1 MSPAGQTPHNSR
13 RRSHLASIVQGTM
26 SETTAS
32 RAVGRGT
39 DRLGDRTAQLLAAIG
54 RVLSAI
60 SHAEF
65 HLEPVLQEIADGA
78 RELCGADYSYVYL
91 RDGNVFRVAAD
102 SGGTAAFRQYEREHP
117 TRIGRDTMVGRV
129 AVMQRP
135 VIIDDVLADPEYHWA
150 EGQRLA
156 GYRSVIGLPIE
167 VEGELIGVIGV
178 ARNAVAPFTEQEVET
193 VSIYAG
199 QAGVALRI
207 AGLLSESHEAVERE
221 AAVGGVLQAIARASF
236 DLDEVLQAVIERA
249 VELCRAD
256 SGNVA
261 RRDGDLYRVVAFT
274 GFGAEYEKLARAR
287 VYRPERGSLIGRAL
301 LEGRVVHIPDVLE
314 DPEYALT
321 DQQRVGGYRTVLS
334 VPMVRDGGALGAIGV
349 GRNRVDPF
357 SEREIRLFQTF
368 ADQAVIAIQ
377 IASLLQTVERQ
388 RTELARFAP
397 QVASLLSSDEGQQL
411 LAGHRREITALFAD
425 LRGFTAFAESAEPEE
440 VLGVL
445 REYHAAAGEL
455 VVRNG
460 GTLEHF
466 AGDGL
471 MAFFNDPAPVHDHQR
486 VAVRTAIELRERFTG
501 LAARWRKRGYELGLG
516 IGLGVGYATLG
527 RIGFEGRYD
536 YGAVGNVVILAS
548 RLSDAA
554 QPGEIL
560 ISQRLHA
567 AVEDE
572 VEAEPTPELHL
583 KGFSRPVVVYRV
595 LGSGG
600 RQATA

>member
-1 MSPAGQTPHNSR
+1 MVAAGR
-13 RRSHLASIVQGTM
+13 VMR
-26 SETTAS
+26 SETTA
-32 RAVGRGT
+32 RTVEHEDGRSA
-39 DRLGDRTAQLLAAIG
+39 DRTAEALAAVG

-60 SHAEF
+60 THAEF
-65 HLEPVLQEIADGA
+65 QLEPVLQEIADGA
-78 RELCGADYSYVYL
+78 RELCRADYGYVYL
-91 RDGNVFRVAAD
+91 RERELFRVAAD

-117 TRIGRDTMVGRV
+117 NRPGRDTAVGR
-129 AVMQRP
+129 AALFRRP
-135 VIIDDVLADPEYHWA
+135 VIIDDVLTDPDYRWP

-156 GYRSVIGLPIE
+156 GYRSLVALPIE

-178 ARNAVAPFTEQEVET
+178 ARNAVAPFSEQEVET
-193 VSIYAG
+193 VYVYAR
-199 QAGVALRI
+199 QTGVALRI

-221 AAVGGVLQAIARASF
+221 AAIGEVLQAIGRSSF
-236 DLDEVLQAVIERA
+236 DLDGVLQVVIERA
-249 VELCRAD
+249 VQLCRAD
-256 SGNVA
+256 SGNIA
-261 RRDGDLYRVVAFT
+261 RRDGELYRVAAFA
-274 GFGAEYEKLARAR
+274 GFGTDYETMARAR
-287 VYRPERGSLIGRAL
+287 VYRPERGSILGRAL
-301 LEGRVVHIPDVLE
+301 LEGRVVHIPDVLD
-314 DPEYALT
+314 DPDYALRE
-321 DQQRVGGYRTVLS
+321 QQQVGGYRTVLGA
-334 VPMVRDGGALGAIGV
+334 PMVRDGVPLGTIGV

-357 SEREIRLFQTF
+357 TEREIRLFQTF
-368 ADQAVIAIQ
+368 ADQAAIAIQ
-377 IASLLQTVERQ
+377 VASLFQTVERQ

-397 QVASLLSSDEGQQL
+397 QVASLLSTDEGQQL

-445 REYHAAAGEL
+445 REYHGEAGEL

-471 MAFFNDPAPVHDHQR
+471 MAFFNDPTPVRDHQR
-486 VAVRTAIELRERFTG
+486 VAVRTAIELRERFG
-501 LAARWRKRGYELGLG
+501 VLAARWRKRGYDLGLG
-516 IGLGVGYATLG
+516 IGVGVGYATLG

-560 ISQRLHA
+560 ITQRLHA

-572 VEAEPTPELHL
+572 VEAEPVTELHL
-583 KGFSRPVVVYRV
+583 KGFSRPVPAYRV
-595 LGSGG
+595 IGG
-600 RQATA
+600 REAQGRA